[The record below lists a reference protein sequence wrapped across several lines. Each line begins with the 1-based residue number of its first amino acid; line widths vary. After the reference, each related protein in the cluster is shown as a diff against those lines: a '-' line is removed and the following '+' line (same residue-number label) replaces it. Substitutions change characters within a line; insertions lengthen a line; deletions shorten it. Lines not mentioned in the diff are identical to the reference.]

1 LKNSGDFLST
11 SVAKNPLKIKVSS
24 DEDDQNEFLY
34 YSNEKESNILSLNM
48 IEAVGHSGNVAVRYQ
63 LGCLYGDTES
73 DDRDYSK
80 AAYWFGLAS
89 QGGITDAYYR
99 LGRLYEEGQGVEKSY
114 LQLFTLYQKAAD
126 KDHDMALYRLAQMY
140 QCGLGTPIDFN
151 KAFTFYK
158 KSAEQDNEIG
168 KKVVTFLKS
177 SLHDSS
183 QTTSDEISDLSS
195 SEINDIIYMY
205 EDVANVGNT
214 DIQFELGYY
223 FESKQLEP
231 DYTRAAKWYLMAKDL
246 GHIDA
251 TYCLGRLY
259 ELGLG
264 VNQDYVYAFE
274 LYTIAKKGGL
284 SEATFRLGNM
294 YQSGFGVKVDYQQAF
309 GCYTEA
315 SEQGNLDAQFKL
327 GQMYAQGIFKSKN
340 TLEALK
346 WFTRSYLQGNDTVRE
361 SLYLL
366 YDGDEPYESIFYC
379 RMAKILRSYAKNE
392 DYHMEEGP
400 ASRSEVYARL
410 FHAYLNGQ
418 GVQKNSEFAWHYL
431 TTAVKLNTY
440 IYTIIFDESVFHFIK
455 DNISEIYNMALT
467 QLENGDESACVI
479 LGTLYLGG
487 VILLEETKE
496 GGKKIY
502 SSVFEDIFD
511 LSDNSLYDENLAIGT
526 VIVPKDY
533 KKALQYFSKAAN
545 AGDSYSKLVVGFMYH
560 CGYGAEQNFT
570 KAFEYYQ
577 NLSSPGQFGYAV
589 RNCLGYL
596 YAFGEGVDRDNDMV
610 VKYST
615 VDGIFRTHFLVIAQ
629 IFYYG
634 NEEIRNYKTA
644 LKFLL
649 MAESARSFNGL
660 HLIKKANEHDL
671 NGQSNL
677 INKVYSLVSK
687 EVVDGE
693 IKYLL
698 GIMYE
703 NGQGTRVNYKEAFD
717 KFSKAVKRGN
727 RMAENH
733 LKLYYKDGKFINK
746 NS

>member
-24 DEDDQNEFLY
+24 DEDDENELLY
-34 YSNEKESNILSLNM
+34 YSNEKGSNLLSFKML
-48 IEAVGHSGNVAVRYQ
+48 EEVGHSGNIAVQYQ
-63 LGCLYGDTES
+63 LGCLYGDTELG
-73 DDRDYSK
+73 DRNYSK
-80 AAYWFGLAS
+80 AAYWFDLAS

-99 LGRLYEEGQGVEKSY
+99 LGRLYEEGQGVEKNY
-114 LQLFTLYQKAAD
+114 LQSFTLYQKAAD
-126 KDHDMALYRLAQMY
+126 KDHDMALCRLAQMY

-151 KAFTFYK
+151 KSFTFYK

-177 SLHDSS
+177 SLHNSS
-183 QTTSDEISDLSS
+183 QTTPEETSDLSI
-195 SEINDIIYMY
+195 SEMDDIISMY
-205 EDVANVGNT
+205 EYVANAGNT

-231 DYTRAAKWYLMAKDL
+231 DYTRAAKWYSMAKDL

-251 TYCLGRLY
+251 TYRLGRLY

-264 VNQDYVYAFE
+264 VNQDYAYAFE
-274 LYTIAKKGGL
+274 LYNVAKEGGL

-294 YQSGFGVKVDYQQAF
+294 YQSGFGVKVDYQQVF
-309 GCYTEA
+309 DYFTEA

-327 GQMYAQGIFKSKN
+327 GQMYAQGIFKSTN

-346 WFTRSYLQGNDTVRE
+346 LFTRSYLQGNDTARE
-361 SLYLL
+361 SLYFF
-366 YDGDEPYESIFYC
+366 YDGDEPYERVFYC
-379 RMAKILRSYAKNE
+379 RISKMLQSYAKNE
-392 DYHMEEGP
+392 DYHTEEGF
-400 ASRSEVYARL
+400 ASRSEIYARL
-410 FHAYLNGQ
+410 FYAYLNGQ

-431 TTAVKLNTY
+431 CIVVKLNTRSPGP
-440 IYTIIFDESVFHFIK
+440 IFGESAFHFIK

-467 QLENGDESACVI
+467 QLENGDESACII

-502 SSVFEDIFD
+502 SSILEGTFD
-511 LSDNSLYDENLAIGT
+511 LSDNSSYDDNLDIGT
-526 VIVPKDY
+526 VIVPRDY

-577 NLSSPGQFGYAV
+577 QLLNPGPFTYIAK
-589 RNCLGYL
+589 RYLGYL
-596 YAFGEGVDRDNDMV
+596 YAFGEGVDRDNDLV
-610 VKYST
+610 LKYS
-615 VDGIFRTHFLVIAQ
+615 VGEFFSKGILFNIAQ
-629 IFYYG
+629 ILYYG
-634 NEEIRNYKTA
+634 NEEIRSSKTV
-644 LKFLL
+644 LRSLL
-649 MAESARSFNGL
+649 MAENATNNPEL
-660 HLIKKANEHDL
+660 YLIKKINDLDL
-671 NGQSNL
+671 NRQSNWT
-677 INKVYSLVSK
+677 NGVYCLVSRRI
-687 EVVDGE
+687 VDGE
-693 IKYLL
+693 VQYLL

-703 NGQGTRVNYKEAFD
+703 KGQGTRVNYKEAFD
-717 KFSKAVKRGN
+717 RFSKAAKCGNKR
-727 RMAENH
+727 AKSH
-733 LKLYYKDGKFINK
+733 LKLYYKNGKYIK
-746 NS
+746 